1 MCIYNVNDDS
11 GLYDSTPV
19 QPLKGYAVQA
29 SLLLHHAGLR
39 PKMRHG
45 TTTLYVT
52 GQDNLGEVVAWLTH
66 RNDSVQIHT
75 MARFSLSRRRE
86 FRYFLLYYKMLCGCE
101 GKSQRQQCSIK
112 AEHVERRS
120 VYNALLW
127 ITPQT

>member
-1 MCIYNVNDDS
+1 
-11 GLYDSTPV
+11 
-19 QPLKGYAVQA
+19 
-29 SLLLHHAGLR
+29 
-39 PKMRHG
+39 MRHG

-75 MARFSLSRRRE
+75 MARFRLSRRRE
-86 FRYFLLYYKMLCGCE
+86 FSYFLLYYTMLCGCE

-127 ITPQT
+127 ITPQTRGHGEQHIFHATLLLARGPCRACPL